1 MDGSDKPC
9 TVSTDLQIEKLWLQK
24 VYVEEKDDKFI
35 QSFHLKRRVR
45 G

>member
-24 VYVEEKDDKFI
+24 VYVEEKMTNLFSLLI
-35 QSFHLKRRVR
+35 
-45 G
+45 